1 MDIALLDKKIEQYCA
16 EKHVTCVVRVTI
28 KDKIVYEKPV
38 GYADNEKKIPF
49 TNNSV
54 FTFYS
59 MTKQLT
65 TFGIM
70 KLKDKGLLSLSDHPS
85 KYVPEAKKLNKNITI
100 ENLLRHESGIPD
112 FLFEKSF
119 AEKYAPG
126 TPDKIREHLSLISE
140 YPQYFEPK
148 KGFRYSNV
156 NFSICALIIETL
168 SGKAFKDYMKEEVF
182 EPLGMKTALVD
193 EVGLFVEN
201 RVMGHAVIDGEFKAV
216 GKSLNW
222 MFGAGDVIGTIDD
235 VYCLNKAIK
244 NKLLVSEES
253 WKEILTGS
261 PLSDMG
267 MGCYLSDWHGKFCV
281 SHTGGHVG
289 FRLYHAQVLQDDFDW
304 IIMSNSE
311 SPTSRH
317 DISEIIHEFFY
328 GEDGKDQKRLAM
340 DAGYI

>member
-1 MDIALLDKKIEQYCA
+1 MDKELLDKKIEEYCE
-16 EKHVTCVVRVTI
+16 EKHVTCQVRVTI
-28 KDKIVYEKPV
+28 KDKIVYEKTV

-49 TNNSV
+49 TSNSV

-85 KYVPEAKKLNKNITI
+85 KYVPEAKKLNSNITI

-112 FLFEKSF
+112 FLFEKAF

-148 KGFRYSNV
+148 KGFKYSNV
-156 NFSICALIIETL
+156 NFSICALIIENI
-168 SGKAFKDYMKEEVF
+168 SGKKFKDYMKEEVF
-182 EPLGMKTALVD
+182 IPLGMKNTQID

-201 RVMGHAVIDGEFKAV
+201 RVMGHTYVDGGYKVIPKG
-216 GKSLNW
+216 LNW
-222 MFGAGDVIGTIDD
+222 MFGAGDAIGTIDD
-235 VYCLNKAIK
+235 VYCVNKAFK
-244 NKLLVSEES
+244 NKLLISEES

-261 PLSDMG
+261 HLSDMG
-267 MGCYLSDWHGKFCV
+267 LGCMLDDWHGKFRITN
-281 SHTGGHVG
+281 TGGHKG
-289 FRLYHAQVLQDDFDW
+289 FRLWHSMVFEDDFDY
-304 IIMSNSE
+304 IIMANSE
-311 SPTSRH
+311 AYDPRH
-317 DISEIIHEFFY
+317 ELGEIIHNFFY
-328 GEDGKDQKRLAM
+328 GEDGKNQRKLNA